1 MAGNATAKPHYV
13 DVLNTL
19 ALAEKRAGIF
29 LGAWVAK
36 TPDSDLAAR
45 LSLIADRETSH
56 YHVIKRRIVEMGY
69 DLVEQDDP
77 EFAETVR
84 VSASD
89 MPDLEK
95 IRWQQARQETPEIQT
110 LNREF
115 RALVTDE
122 AVDPLTRSL
131 LRWFIDEET
140 DSGRILHEVYSR
152 IENSP
157 AS

>member
-1 MAGNATAKPHYV
+1 MAGDAGTRPHYV

-45 LSLIADRETSH
+45 LSLVADRETSH
-56 YHVIKRRIVEMGY
+56 YHVIVRRIVEMGY
-69 DLVEQDDP
+69 DLVEHDDP
-77 EFAETVR
+77 EFKETMR
-84 VSASD
+84 VSGSD

-140 DSGRILHEVYSR
+140 DSGRILHEAYSR
-152 IENSP
+152 IEEAP
-157 AS
+157 G